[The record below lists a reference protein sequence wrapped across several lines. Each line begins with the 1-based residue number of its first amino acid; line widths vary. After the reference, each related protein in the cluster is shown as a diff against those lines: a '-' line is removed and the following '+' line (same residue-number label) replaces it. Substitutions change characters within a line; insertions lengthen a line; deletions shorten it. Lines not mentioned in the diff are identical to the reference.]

1 MTYEDILLA
10 LMFITGLSL
19 GFAILALIA
28 DYLEERDFL
37 NHDKEN

>member
-10 LMFITGLSL
+10 LLFITALSL
-19 GFAILALIA
+19 GFAVLALIA
-28 DYLEERDFL
+28 DYFEERDFL